1 MFIKFNFV
9 DVPARRTGDI
19 STHTLEPG
27 TIQINMEGESGM
39 VVAAVSCPIL
49 RCTVVFGNPHS

>member
-1 MFIKFNFV
+1 
-9 DVPARRTGDI
+9 VPARCTGDI

-49 RCTVVFGNPHS
+49 RSTVVFGNPHS